1 MSADFPKVTL
11 EQALRLPEALQR
23 NGGQPLPKIDMAT
36 ALGISPGS
44 SALRTLGSASS
55 SYGLTGGS
63 YKTEFTM
70 DDFGTKILAPKS
82 EEEKASTLVDSA
94 LNPEAFRKVFDYY
107 KGKKFPETQFLI
119 NTLKREFEVAESQA
133 TAFAEIF
140 TTNMKHVGLIRA
152 TTSGDWLSESLPSP
166 NGTAGQAIVEIAVHD
181 SEQRGNPDR
190 SIEIPA
196 AALRQPVEPKPKR
209 PNVLFIGHGK
219 NKKPLE
225 QLTKTLRELG
235 IPHIVAE
242 DEPNENR
249 AISKKVR
256 DTMEKC
262 GAAILIF
269 SADEEYF
276 DKDGNSVWKP
286 SENVDHELGA
296 ASILYGERVIMFK
309 EESVNLA
316 SNFSGT
322 GYISFEKDKLNSKT
336 NELLRELIAMKILRV
351 AVDE

>member
-1 MSADFPKVTL
+1 MSTDFPKASL
-11 EQALRLPEALQR
+11 EQALALPAALQEA
-23 NGGQPLPKIDMAT
+23 NGGQPMPNIDICL

-44 SALRTLGSASS
+44 SSIRTLGAASS
-55 SYGLTGGS
+55 SYGLTTGS
-63 YKTEFTM
+63 YQTQ
-70 DDFGTKILAPKS
+70 FGMGPLGQKIQAPTSPDERS
-82 EEEKASTLVDSA
+82 EALVASA
-94 LNPEAFRKVFDYY
+94 LKPDAFQKVFEYY
-107 KGKKFPETQFLI
+107 KGKKYPEPQFMA
-119 NTLKREFEVAESQA
+119 NTLVRVFDVAEKQA
-133 TAFAEIF
+133 AAFVDIF
-140 TTNMKHVGLIRA
+140 TKNMKFVGLIRA
-152 TTSGDWLSESLPSP
+152 TKSGDWLAAESGGTLGASIDVAAGAPSSVEGDGDDVSISIP
-166 NGTAGQAIVEIAVHD
+166 TALL
-181 SEQRGNPDR
+181 NP
-190 SIEIPA
+190 PA
-196 AALRQPVEPKPKR
+196 EPIRQKA

-276 DKDGNSVWKP
+276 DKAGNSVWKP

-296 ASILYGERVIMFK
+296 ASIMYGDRVIMFK
-309 EESVNLA
+309 EESIQLA

-322 GYISFEKDKLNSKT
+322 GYISFEKDKLDAKT
-336 NELLRELIAMKILRV
+336 NELLRELIAMKILRL